1 MTFLR
6 PGENV
11 WRTARADRFAIF
23 NDVAGCF
30 GAMRQSMRRAEQSI
44 TIVGWDIDSRTRLVG
59 PNGDSDDDLPC
70 ELRPFLEALKQRRP
84 DLQINLLLWDFAA
97 IYALEREAFPR
108 VKLAWDGAKLVLD
121 SCLPIG
127 SSQHQKLVVID
138 NSLAF
143 SGGLDVTIRRWDT
156 SEHLYRNPHRVD
168 PQAEPYNPFHD
179 VQAVVDGDAARAL
192 SDLVGERW
200 KGASGDRLITGSGS
214 AKWPEGVD
222 PLFRDVEVGIA
233 RTVPVQDGLPEVR
246 EAERLF
252 FDMIDSAQRS
262 IYIENQFLT
271 SKPIAERL
279 AQRLRACPDLE
290 LLFIAPK
297 THHSWLEA
305 VAMRHGRMQ
314 FQAIVHEAGAEDRVR
329 FAYPEVRD
337 GGDSVDVMVHSKVMI
352 VDDRLLRIGSANL
365 NNRSMGA
372 DSECDLVVEAK
383 MADQR
388 QAIVAARNALLA
400 MHCGVSEEAVAQ
412 ALTSQSLVAASRALS
427 DSASRIVGH

>member
-59 PNGDSDDDLPC
+59 PTGDSDDDLPC
-70 ELRPFLEALKQRRP
+70 ELRPFLEALKQRKP

-252 FDMIDSAQRS
+252 FDMIDWRRGRS
-262 IYIENQFLT
+262 ISRT
-271 SKPIAERL
+271 SFSLASLLPSGWRSDCGPAPTWSFYSLRPRPITRGWRRWPCAMAGCSFRRSCTKQ
-279 AQRLRACPDLE
+279 APRIACGLP
-290 LLFIAPK
+290 IRRCA
-297 THHSWLEA
+297 TAAIRWTSWCTA
-305 VAMRHGRMQ
+305 
-314 FQAIVHEAGAEDRVR
+314 
-329 FAYPEVRD
+329 
-337 GGDSVDVMVHSKVMI
+337 
-352 VDDRLLRIGSANL
+352 
-365 NNRSMGA
+365 RS
-372 DSECDLVVEAK
+372 
-383 MADQR
+383 
-388 QAIVAARNALLA
+388 
-400 MHCGVSEEAVAQ
+400 
-412 ALTSQSLVAASRALS
+412 
-427 DSASRIVGH
+427 